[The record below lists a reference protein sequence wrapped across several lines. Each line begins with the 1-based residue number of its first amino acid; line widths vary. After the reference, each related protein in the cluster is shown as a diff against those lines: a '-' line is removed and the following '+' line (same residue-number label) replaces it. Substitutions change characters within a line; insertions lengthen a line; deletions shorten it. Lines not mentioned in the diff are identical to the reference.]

1 MLVADGIM
9 GFSCRVMKERDTSGG
24 TARGAN
30 DENLFEDTW
39 DTSNAVPY
47 KVELK
52 FMLEDPERG
61 GSRSDAAP
69 VMRIVRIPV
78 WEQSLDGAV
87 PPSDETT
94 SGGRRKGGG
103 PRK

>member
-1 MLVADGIM
+1 
-9 GFSCRVMKERDTSGG
+9 
-24 TARGAN
+24 
-30 DENLFEDTW
+30 
-39 DTSNAVPY
+39 
-47 KVELK
+47 
-52 FMLEDPERG
+52 MLEDPERG